1 MHLWKRAES
10 ISRLPLREIYWE
22 GDEAAM
28 NDTRALQPA
37 LTVVNLNLWRETAAR
52 IGNAAP
58 TGAARAQPGRVQR
71 AGRCRDAFTG
81 RRRWSLRPCAAV

>member
-28 NDTRALQPA
+28 NDTRAL
-37 LTVVNLNLWRETAAR
+37 
-52 IGNAAP
+52 
-58 TGAARAQPGRVQR
+58 
-71 AGRCRDAFTG
+71 
-81 RRRWSLRPCAAV
+81 RPR